1 MSTIRQTLL
10 AAAFLVPSAGFA
22 QQIVATDATSIAN
35 FFLDEGTEPSVET
48 DSTGDPMIKVDYYGA
63 DFTIYFY
70 GCDDG
75 QNCQSIQFY
84 SGYRTDGGVRLSKI
98 NEWNADN
105 RYAFS
110 YISESGNAR
119 IEQDL
124 YLGSGGVNSDD
135 FAKIVGIWVRSVK
148 EFEEHIEW

>member
-1 MSTIRQTLL
+1 MSKFRQALL
-10 AAAFLVPSAGFA
+10 AAAFLIPSTGFA

-35 FFLDEGTEPSVET
+35 FFLGEGTEPSIET
-48 DSTGDPMIKVDYYGA
+48 DNTGDPKIKIDHYGT
-63 DFTIYFY
+63 DFVIYFY
-70 GCDDG
+70 GCSDG
-75 QNCQSIQFY
+75 QNCKSIQFY

-105 RYAFS
+105 RYAFA

-124 YLGSGGVNSDD
+124 YLGNTGVSSDD
-135 FAKIVGIWVRSVK
+135 FAKIVGVWVRSVK
-148 EFEEHIEW
+148 EFEEHIDW